1 MQEESVQTALNGLVT
16 ERPELLEDWRLC
28 EALLRDRCPREERG
42 INLLVDA
49 LREGVPLQLKKAS
62 GTTPLEALGWKLT
75 RLLHKRRG
83 IEAGLAGWAVETW
96 ARALGRGPLRL
107 VETVPDRHRHHV
119 TAGRGRTMALIAVPC
134 ALGVALLWLNGSNRT
149 TSVIDRRASSSTASY
164 VAPSPQPVPPPANSA
179 VMVEELLRK
188 RPRDVNL
195 WNAALAKWQAGPKT
209 DSHAVVGLV
218 GVRNLIDHR
227 QAAVNPSDLVSALNR
242 VGAFQ
247 PDFYLEL
254 AETASAKGDSSIA
267 IAILRAGAEKWPLEK
282 LLPERIAALT
292 GAPAA
297 SVSDEAPPS
306 PQSGSAVAA
315 SNGDKGQT
323 TTPPVEITPAR
334 ATAVTPPIRNAPAP
348 VGQVRVHSSAFS
360 VETRIDGEIRGRGRD
375 LSIQLPVGRHNIRLT
390 SADPDVIYSLVR
402 DVDLAAS
409 QLEEILVAQLLS
421 LQVYSSDDP
430 CELWIDDRLF
440 DHTPRKIQAP
450 TGSSFQV
457 LFKWP
462 ALHKSKVVDIVMDP
476 GRTRLQVDPPQEK
489 R

>member
-195 WNAALAKWQAGPKT
+195 WNAALAKWQAGP
-209 DSHAVVGLV
+209 SG
-218 GVRNLIDHR
+218 GRESVRSCFCPEQSRSL
-227 QAAVNPSDLVSALNR
+227 P
-242 VGAFQ
+242 
-247 PDFYLEL
+247 
-254 AETASAKGDSSIA
+254 
-267 IAILRAGAEKWPLEK
+267 AGFLS
-282 LLPERIAALT
+282 RI
-292 GAPAA
+292 
-297 SVSDEAPPS
+297 
-306 PQSGSAVAA
+306 
-315 SNGDKGQT
+315 
-323 TTPPVEITPAR
+323 
-334 ATAVTPPIRNAPAP
+334 
-348 VGQVRVHSSAFS
+348 
-360 VETRIDGEIRGRGRD
+360 GRD
-375 LSIQLPVGRHNIRLT
+375 GVG
-390 SADPDVIYSLVR
+390 
-402 DVDLAAS
+402 
-409 QLEEILVAQLLS
+409 
-421 LQVYSSDDP
+421 
-430 CELWIDDRLF
+430 
-440 DHTPRKIQAP
+440 
-450 TGSSFQV
+450 
-457 LFKWP
+457 
-462 ALHKSKVVDIVMDP
+462 
-476 GRTRLQVDPPQEK
+476 
-489 R
+489 